1 MKSIKV
7 ILLVLALEVMLM
19 TSHWLFGLWNTLTL
33 TFLLAVMV
41 GIVTWVNGGDL
52 DDKYSQRIFTS

>member
-1 MKSIKV
+1 MKTIKV
-7 ILLVLALEVMLM
+7 ISLILALETMLM

-41 GIVTWVNGGDL
+41 GIVTWINGGDL
-52 DDKYSQRIFTS
+52 DNK

>member
-7 ILLVLALEVMLM
+7 ILLVLSLEVMLM

-33 TFLLAVMV
+33 TFLLAIMV

-52 DDKYSQRIFTS
+52 DDK

>member
-1 MKSIKV
+1 MKTIKI
-7 ILLVLALEVMLM
+7 ILLVLSLEVMLM
-19 TSHWLFGLWNTLTL
+19 TSHWLFGLGNTLTL

-52 DDKYSQRIFTS
+52 DDK